1 MCQKE
6 ENCHCGAGSSFIF
19 GLILGVLAAGLAAV
33 LLYRQDRAKVLEKL
47 QKKLK
52 DLLADNFKVTPS
64 PESEPKPTVKA
75 TSKAKPKL
83 FLKAK

>member
-47 QKKLK
+47 
-52 DLLADNFKVTPS
+52 A
-64 PESEPKPTVKA
+64 
-75 TSKAKPKL
+75 
-83 FLKAK
+83 